1 MRLWGWTDAGNFDLF
16 LQLTTTRELTRH
28 EDDPV
33 AGHRQLQRR
42 FVGTVVFLD
51 EGRRH
56 GRHAWMR
63 HQSLESK
70 TSAGHRF
77 LIAIAKR
84 HANDD
89 RRAGNRW

>member
-42 FVGTVVFLD
+42 FVGAVALLNKS
-51 EGRRH
+51 RRYRGH
-56 GRHAWMR
+56 TRMR
-63 HQSLESK
+63 HESFESK

-77 LIAIAKR
+77 LIPVAKR